1 MQNGITLIALVISI
15 IVMLILAGVSI
26 NAIVGDNG
34 ILSRTQ
40 YSTFLSEMTAVEEA
54 VQMWKAGEVI
64 GKQGEETKA
73 IPANGICRVNDLTAT
88 DRLVGEVGYYRIWSM
103 TETAPEISIFA
114 NSSDFNSSFESEMIF
129 FPAGVQDLYYLNN
142 EAIGIKGDKTYIIDA
157 ATGMIYS
164 MQGINLKGISCYSA
178 NMATAVMSGNLN
190 APIFSEA
197 EVSGTGADEKL
208 AGNTQDEFLTDGS
221 KNPNYNPYGFQ
232 IIADSTND
240 NVYKLYNNGDLYAKG
255 VKGIALNSSE
265 EEMENV
271 NPYIWLSST
280 IPSEI
285 PGSSTN
291 EVEIIIGYN
300 IIYAID
306 KNRDLWAWG
315 VNDYNKMG
323 LSTSEQIE
331 FSPLVVRKLNVD
343 GQKVKKVIDTN
354 WACFVITESGLLYG
368 SGSNV
373 YGELGI
379 GRKSQQTEKFEKI
392 EFSENATNIKEI
404 YNQTGNKDT
413 GDGFSFILTNSGNL
427 YFAGR
432 HSNDRGVNVILAD
445 NTNQVDF
452 VLSWSL
458 VDTQTMFPKLDF
470 TKVRGTGA
478 CARWH
483 NSYWL
488 FYAENICYQMNW
500 NGEVIEISP
509 WGECTSIDVYSGYG
523 ATSPI
528 LAKIIKG
535 DNIEWWYRG
544 INGNYTSIFENIE
557 VENWVDKTDIISS
570 VETNNNKIDE
580 IWFNSSA
587 MVIRLTNGECYS
599 RGNCNS
605 IGFGIT
611 GRKDTWTKIEEI
623 SGISGKN
630 VLSEPFVPLMV
641 KSNMQLCGTNCVN
654 LIKRENML
662 QPSWKLIEKDVKY
675 FNAQTDGKALGVV
688 KTDGYLY
695 VRGENSNYLGLNK
708 IGEKISNFTK
718 VTGEGATD
726 EVKNALQSGIKSY
739 NICRNSLYILTN
751 NGNLLVSHRYEDDLD
766 EYSGLQKEN
775 HSELVILQENVT
787 FFDAKQTYHIS
798 KIEDDVYWWGS
809 GSGGHGVGGHQ
820 LPSKLS
826 SVWSEAGNWRR
837 FLIGGNLWLIRRK

>member
-73 IPANGICRVNDLTAT
+73 IPANGLCRVNDLTAT

-343 GQKVKKVIDTN
+343 GQKVKKV
-354 WACFVITESGLLYG
+354 GLFCY
-368 SGSNV
+368 N
-373 YGELGI
+373 
-379 GRKSQQTEKFEKI
+379 RKWI
-392 EFSENATNIKEI
+392 II
-404 YNQTGNKDT
+404 
-413 GDGFSFILTNSGNL
+413 
-427 YFAGR
+427 
-432 HSNDRGVNVILAD
+432 
-445 NTNQVDF
+445 
-452 VLSWSL
+452 
-458 VDTQTMFPKLDF
+458 
-470 TKVRGTGA
+470 
-478 CARWH
+478 
-483 NSYWL
+483 WL
-488 FYAENICYQMNW
+488 R
-500 NGEVIEISP
+500 V
-509 WGECTSIDVYSGYG
+509 
-523 ATSPI
+523 
-528 LAKIIKG
+528 
-535 DNIEWWYRG
+535 
-544 INGNYTSIFENIE
+544 
-557 VENWVDKTDIISS
+557 
-570 VETNNNKIDE
+570 
-580 IWFNSSA
+580 
-587 MVIRLTNGECYS
+587 
-599 RGNCNS
+599 
-605 IGFGIT
+605 
-611 GRKDTWTKIEEI
+611 
-623 SGISGKN
+623 
-630 VLSEPFVPLMV
+630 
-641 KSNMQLCGTNCVN
+641 
-654 LIKRENML
+654 
-662 QPSWKLIEKDVKY
+662 
-675 FNAQTDGKALGVV
+675 
-688 KTDGYLY
+688 
-695 VRGENSNYLGLNK
+695 
-708 IGEKISNFTK
+708 
-718 VTGEGATD
+718 
-726 EVKNALQSGIKSY
+726 
-739 NICRNSLYILTN
+739 
-751 NGNLLVSHRYEDDLD
+751 
-766 EYSGLQKEN
+766 
-775 HSELVILQENVT
+775 
-787 FFDAKQTYHIS
+787 
-798 KIEDDVYWWGS
+798 
-809 GSGGHGVGGHQ
+809 
-820 LPSKLS
+820 
-826 SVWSEAGNWRR
+826 
-837 FLIGGNLWLIRRK
+837 